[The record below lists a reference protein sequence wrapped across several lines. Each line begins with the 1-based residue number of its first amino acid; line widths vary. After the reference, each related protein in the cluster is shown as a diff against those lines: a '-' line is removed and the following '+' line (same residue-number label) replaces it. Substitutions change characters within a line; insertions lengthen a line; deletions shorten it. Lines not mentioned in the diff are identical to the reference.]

1 MCRCAHGDVRCWD
14 VEYQKGKWGLKELL
28 TAKNAKNAAKS
39 AKRSVFMAKGTKKQ
53 SSRFH
58 VLRRAP
64 GLRFSRLGPMS
75 DRSPCKLVWPPRS
88 CEEVMIVKTGM
99 EEPKKLGLACGLI
112 AVAGMLT
119 IRWVDSGFVQK
130 AEMNGSGVLRPS
142 AGSSRALVS
151 KTWVDPTLNIGA
163 LRDAEAA
170 RYEGSERDI
179 FHVALDLAPHG
190 KTEKWDPEK
199 TVTRHEETVTP
210 FPLTF
215 FGFSRR
221 GDARSIFLLAG
232 DDVFIAREGD
242 VVDRRYKIVRVTPK
256 SVEVEDLM
264 KQETQKLWL
273 KDG

>member
-1 MCRCAHGDVRCWD
+1 MFPGVRRGCD
-14 VEYQKGKWGLKELL
+14 FLAG
-28 TAKNAKNAAKS
+28 ARS
-39 AKRSVFMAKGTKKQ
+39 AIALHASWV
-53 SSRFH
+53 
-58 VLRRAP
+58 
-64 GLRFSRLGPMS
+64 
-75 DRSPCKLVWPPRS
+75 CPPRS

-99 EEPKKLGLACGLI
+99 ADRRKVGLACGLI
-112 AVAGMLT
+112 AIAVALT

-130 AEMNGSGVLRPS
+130 GEMNGNGVLRPS
-142 AGSSRALVS
+142 AGSSRAPVS
-151 KTWVDPTLNIGA
+151 KTWVDPMLNIGA
-163 LRDAEAA
+163 LRASEAA
-170 RYEGSERDI
+170 RYEGSGRDI
-179 FHVALDLAPHG
+179 FHVALDLPPHR

-199 TVTRHEETVTP
+199 NVTRHEETVTP